1 MKKLEPKAEFSID
14 KVLFATDFSPATGPA
29 LSYAVTIADRYRSEL
44 YVAHVINLE
53 SFELL
58 EAESAVVM
66 IKQAHDEAN
75 RKIAQL
81 LDSLGLQRDR
91 YQIVV
96 AEGAISEVLLDIIRR
111 NHIDVAVLGTHG
123 RRAFKKL
130 LMGSIAEEVFRMAP
144 CPVLT
149 VGPKTR
155 PATAERQLR
164 HILYPVEFAPD
175 SSKAAPYV
183 VSLAERYDAALTVM
197 NVREDM
203 PASASRTE
211 EFTQPM
217 ERWIRDHV
225 PEDSDLRKRIR
236 FERGFGPVTDSIL
249 DFAAKENV
257 DMIVMS
263 IRQLDPV
270 MAAHLPKAGTAHEL
284 VSRASCPVLTI
295 RR

>member
-1 MKKLEPKAEFSID
+1 L
-14 KVLFATDFSPATGPA
+14 
-29 LSYAVTIADRYRSEL
+29 
-44 YVAHVINLE
+44 
-53 SFELL
+53 
-58 EAESAVVM
+58 
-66 IKQAHDEAN
+66 
-75 RKIAQL
+75 
-81 LDSLGLQRDR
+81 
-91 YQIVV
+91 
-96 AEGAISEVLLDIIRR
+96 
-111 NHIDVAVLGTHG
+111 
-123 RRAFKKL
+123 
-130 LMGSIAEEVFRMAP
+130 
-144 CPVLT
+144 
-149 VGPKTR
+149 
-155 PATAERQLR
+155 
-164 HILYPVEFAPD
+164 
-175 SSKAAPYV
+175 SKAAPYV

-203 PASASRTE
+203 PASASVTE
-211 EFTQPM
+211 PFTQPM